1 MSLNSEPGRVVGA
14 LMLVGMLAGACG
26 VLLDRRLATARS
38 DALRDP
44 LTGLPNRVLLE
55 DRIDQALRN
64 YQRREEAFTLIA
76 VDLDGFKDV
85 NDVRGHSAGDA
96 VLRSLAKRFEAIV
109 RSSDKI
115 GRAHV

>member
-1 MSLNSEPGRVVGA
+1 M
-14 LMLVGMLAGACG
+14 
-26 VLLDRRLATARS
+26 
-38 DALRDP
+38 
-44 LTGLPNRVLLE
+44 LLE

-109 RSSDKI
+109 RSSDTVARVGGDEFVI
-115 GRAHV
+115 LSLHTASDDEAAAPRRTAQARSAPPLPGGR